1 MFLSL
6 SCTLLCPIWKWF
18 SPHSPQCHTNCWH
31 PFKRQTFIINL
42 LFSLRACGCAPAFVL
57 TLDVSVRQQLFYKK
71 IQGSMENKNVEQGRW
86 WKFCLLKCSGVYR
99 LVGARGIQLWSF
111 LIGCFHSPSTHKC
124 LSNVLFFIG
133 CSNLHGWFH
142 PSFDGCSGQSS
153 CSPTPL
159 CSALL
164 KHWNRLVLQ
173 YYKGNWPEDLISNNR
188 HVKCRVS

>member
-6 SCTLLCPIWKWF
+6 SCTLLWPIWKWF

-71 IQGSMENKNVEQGRW
+71 IQGSMENKNLEQGRW

-111 LIGCFHSPSTHKC
+111 LIGCFHSPSIHKC
-124 LSNVLFFIG
+124 LSNVLFFNWMLK
-133 CSNLHGWFH
+133 STWMV
-142 PSFDGCSGQSS
+142 PSIVRWMFRAIFLFARA
-153 CSPTPL
+153 PL
-159 CSALL
+159 LATAETLTQASITI
-164 KHWNRLVLQ
+164 LQ
-173 YYKGNWPEDLISNNR
+173 R
-188 HVKCRVS
+188 